1 MGKGG
6 GGSAPAPSQ
15 QTVTQTS
22 IPEYARPYVEN
33 MLGKT
38 EALTDI
44 SKNPYQAYQG
54 QRIAGFTPMQ
64 QQSFENIAGM
74 ETPGQFQTGT
84 QMAGIAGLGGLG
96 AQRQYQQMAT
106 NPNAVGAYMS
116 PFMQNVVDVQK
127 QQAIR
132 DYGKNQVGQNLAAA
146 RQGTYGGARQLLAS
160 TEANRNLQ
168 NQLAQIQAQG
178 SQAAYDQA
186 QKNLQYGADLG
197 IRGLGVGLQGAT
209 TLGQLGSAQQ
219 QSAENIAK
227 MQQAAGATQQAQDQ
241 RILEQQYADFQ
252 AQRAYPYQQLGFMSD
267 ALRGLPLSQASQQLY
282 QAPPSIASQLG
293 GMGLAGLSLYNLTK

>member
-54 QRIAGFTPMQ
+54 QRIAGFAPMQ
-64 QQSFENIAGM
+64 QQSFENIQNM
-74 ETPGQFQTGT
+74 QTPGQFQTGT

-96 AQRQYQQMAT
+96 AQRQYQNMAT

-127 QQAIR
+127 QEAVR
-132 DYGKNQVGQNLAAA
+132 DYGKKQVGQNLSAA

-241 RILEQQYADFQ
+241 RILEQQYSDFQ

-282 QAPPSIASQLG
+282 QAPPSIASQIG